1 MKIYQRKFVKLDIS
15 TLESIS
21 LKKNNLE
28 YKQIIKKSEIGF
40 IIKFK
45 TNKLNTN
52 SIVRWTLMVGF
63 WLILKK
69 ITIILIIYMDS
80 LIF

>member
-52 SIVRWTLMVGF
+52 SIVR
-63 WLILKK
+63 
-69 ITIILIIYMDS
+69 
-80 LIF
+80 